1 MDNKC
6 YDVIVVGAGHAG
18 CEAAL
23 AAARMG
29 CTTLLLSSN
38 LDKIASMPCNPAVGG
53 IGKGQ
58 LVSEIDALG
67 GEMGRNADASFLQ
80 TKVLNKKKGPAVQ
93 ALRVQTDKKRYESR
107 MRRVLDREK
116 NLDLKEA
123 TVTTVSAEKG
133 QVTGVR
139 TRTGVFYSG
148 RSVVVTTGTFLR
160 ANVVIGDTVFPAGRM
175 GEPPARELSQSL
187 KSFSLELGRFQ
198 TATPPRVDSRTVN
211 FDRMKEEAGEE
222 EPTSFSFEASL
233 SGRQLPCYLTYTTKE
248 THGVVRDHL
257 HLSPI
262 KTGSVESHGPR
273 NCPSIDRKIIN
284 FPEKERHPVFVEPE
298 GFETT
303 EMYLQ
308 GLTTALP
315 REFKA
320 KSSKQPLVLRTPR

>member
-67 GEMGRNADASFLQ
+67 GEIGRNADASFLQ

-93 ALRVQTDKKRYESR
+93 ALRVQTDKKRYECR

-139 TRTGVFYSG
+139 TRTGVFYRG

-175 GEPPARELSQSL
+175 GEPPARERSQS
-187 KSFSLELGRFQ
+187 
-198 TATPPRVDSRTVN
+198 SR
-211 FDRMKEEAGEE
+211 
-222 EPTSFSFEASL
+222 
-233 SGRQLPCYLTYTTKE
+233 
-248 THGVVRDHL
+248 
-257 HLSPI
+257 
-262 KTGSVESHGPR
+262 SHR
-273 NCPSIDRKIIN
+273 R
-284 FPEKERHPVFVEPE
+284 R
-298 GFETT
+298 
-303 EMYLQ
+303 
-308 GLTTALP
+308 
-315 REFKA
+315 
-320 KSSKQPLVLRTPR
+320 SS